1 MSAIKTISFEFPHEF
16 CEAAVNKFEQAL
28 MSDPIQILPSNPPT
42 NANSRVDEF
51 HFVDV
56 YHHDD
61 AKTINEYLTRALEE
75 YTDQYPILKEHY
87 LYSIRIKAQKT
98 KISGGFHG
106 WHCDNLPSF
115 PRRILVWMI
124 YLNDV
129 EEGGETE
136 FLYHSKRIK
145 AEKGKIIIF
154 PADFMHTHRG
164 NPPISNSKYILTGWF
179 SIVDKEG
186 QVE

>member
-1 MSAIKTISFEFPHEF
+1 
-16 CEAAVNKFEQAL
+16 
-28 MSDPIQILPSNPPT
+28 
-42 NANSRVDEF
+42 
-51 HFVDV
+51 
-56 YHHDD
+56 
-61 AKTINEYLTRALEE
+61 
-75 YTDQYPILKEHY
+75 
-87 LYSIRIKAQKT
+87 
-98 KISGGFHG
+98 
-106 WHCDNLPSF
+106 
-115 PRRILVWMI
+115 MI

-129 EEGGETE
+129 KEGGETE

-154 PADFMHTHRG
+154 PTDFMHTHRG